1 MTGRPAQRPAPGG
14 ESRMAAV
21 RPAGS
26 RVRWRDREME
36 KPASAVEGGGRALP
50 GRSRVM
56 RFWGVF
62 DRKEASC
69 GLLPVFASWTVGWAG
84 VPRIGLGGANRAEFQ
99 SF

>member
-1 MTGRPAQRPAPGG
+1 
-14 ESRMAAV
+14 MAAA

-26 RVRWRDREME
+26 RVRWRDLEME

-84 VPRIGLGGANRAEFQ
+84 GASYWAWGANRAEFL